1 MWIYVVYSSHVD
13 STVSI
18 ARSIAS
24 AVTWSNA
31 YEARHAS
38 EVDPREVHGPGVVF
52 LGYPSGGSELDK
64 AVRGF
69 LDHMPERTIY
79 SVLWAVYDTRTQP
92 QPLVA
97 GSTVRRLR
105 RAIEHRGGKL
115 VVPPESFYVGPNDG
129 HVSGDEVDRARVW
142 GSSAIAVAVKAY
154 RDTAVRSGFV
164 SPCPNRPRWETL
176 HSFPS

>member
-1 MWIYVVYSSHVD
+1 MWVYVVYSSRLE

-31 YEARHAS
+31 YEARHAT
-38 EVDPREVHGPGVVF
+38 EVEPAEIHGPGIVF
-52 LGYPSGGSELDK
+52 LGYPSGGTELDK
-64 AVRGF
+64 AIRSF
-69 LDHMPERTIY
+69 LDRMPERTIY
-79 SVLWAVYDTRTQP
+79 SVLWAVFDTRTQP

-115 VVPPESFYVGPNDG
+115 LVPPESFYVGPNDG
-129 HVSGDEVDRARVW
+129 HVSGDEVDRARAW
-142 GSSAIAVAVKAY
+142 GSAAIAVAVKAY
-154 RDTAVRSGFV
+154 RDTSVRSGFF
-164 SPCPNRPRWETL
+164 SQCSDRPQWESIHALPT
-176 HSFPS
+176 

>member
-1 MWIYVVYSSHVD
+1 MWVYVVYSSRVE

-24 AVTWSNA
+24 SVTWSNA

-38 EVDPREVHGPGVVF
+38 EVDPTEIHGPGVVF
-52 LGYPSGGSELDK
+52 LGYPSGGTELDK
-64 AVRGF
+64 AIRSF
-69 LDHMPERTIY
+69 LDRMPERTLY
-79 SVLWAVYDTRTQP
+79 SVLWAVFDTRTQP

-115 VVPPESFYVGPNDG
+115 LIPPQSFYVGPNDG

-142 GSSAIAVAVKAY
+142 GSSAIAVAVKVFH
-154 RDTAVRSGFV
+154 DTSVRSGFF
-164 SPCPNRPRWETL
+164 SPCADRPRWESI
-176 HSFPS
+176 HAFPT